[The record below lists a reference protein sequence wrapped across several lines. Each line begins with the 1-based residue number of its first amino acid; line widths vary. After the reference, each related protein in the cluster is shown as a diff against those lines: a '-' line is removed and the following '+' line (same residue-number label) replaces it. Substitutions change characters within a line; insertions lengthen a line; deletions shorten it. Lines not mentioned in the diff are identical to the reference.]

1 MLKDIERPKVEE
13 VAVAVV
19 PEISDQ
25 PETKGEKVYNTYLIN
40 HSEEL
45 LEGVLVS
52 SKGYKKDQSTGE
64 VTKTSM
70 LRHFLDTIEAKS
82 YAKIEPIIEEVFH
95 LNNEYWVS
103 YYLDGKM
110 YDKKFVF
117 LSETIKEDNFI
128 KVPII
133 NKKGVVIK

>member
-1 MLKDIERPKVEE
+1 MLKDIENPKVEE

-25 PETKGEKVYNTYLIN
+25 PETKGEKVYNSYLIN
-40 HSEEL
+40 HSDHL
-45 LEGVLVS
+45 IEGVLVS
-52 SKGYKKDQSTGE
+52 SKGYKKNQSTGE
-64 VTKTSM
+64 TTKTSM
-70 LRHFLDTIEAKS
+70 LRHFLDTVEAKS
-82 YAKIEPIIEEVFH
+82 FAKIEPIIEEVFH

-117 LSETIKEDNFI
+117 LSETIKEENFI
-128 KVPII
+128 NVPII
-133 NKKGVVIK
+133 KKPGVVIK

>member
-1 MLKDIERPKVEE
+1 MLKDIDRPKVEE

-40 HSEEL
+40 LSQKT

-52 SKGYKKDQSTGE
+52 SRGYKKDQSTGE
-64 VTKTSM
+64 TTKTSM
-70 LRHFLDTIEAKS
+70 LRHFLDEVDGES
-82 YAKIEPIIEEVFH
+82 FSKIEPIIQEVFH

-117 LSETIKEDNFI
+117 LPETIQEENFI
-128 KVPII
+128 KVPVIE
-133 NKKGVVIK
+133 KPGVVIK